1 MRSALLSAVAAW
13 MTATAAFVQPS
24 PRLHDLLTT
33 DRLLTRGET
42 AEVLAAAARTLAG
55 TAFRWSTDYDD
66 SRGQPGSIEVV
77 AGPNGRPRFVRMNVS
92 YDPTLTIAHPP
103 GTNAPDC
110 VR

>member
-55 TAFRWSTDYDD
+55 TAFRWSTD
-66 SRGQPGSIEVV
+66 P
-77 AGPNGRPRFVRMNVS
+77 A
-92 YDPTLTIAHPP
+92 LTIARPP